1 MLTDVLNRIRKKMDY
16 DRSKFPFEN
25 LSDFFDAVQTLRY
38 ELFEEKIDKKKRE
51 FLRSA
56 WKNELELREII
67 NRFQDEFAEHLI
79 QLSMDE
85 KVTETYPSMLKQ
97 CKNLLR
103 KINRYYSPTFTK
115 VMILFQSDKNEIEQI
130 SIDSLSEKQRQSI
143 HRSYELLGQMAKDL
157 EEFVKDEEQEFKSIE
172 YFRDKSTYEWIV
184 DKNDFS
190 ELAMAI
196 WGSGALKRTENRKMM
211 PLTLARELGAFFGIK
226 TLHFNQ
232 DIKLISERSGQ
243 RKQGEFLD
251 ICKKNLLKIYE
262 EKLES
267 KEAKS

>member
-1 MLTDVLNRIRKKMDY
+1 LKEIR
-16 DRSKFPFEN
+16 
-25 LSDFFDAVQTLRY
+25 
-38 ELFEEKIDKKKRE
+38 
-51 FLRSA
+51 
-56 WKNELELREII
+56 

-79 QLSMDE
+79 LLSMDE
-85 KVTETYPSMLKQ
+85 KVVETYPSILKQ

-103 KINRYYSPTFTK
+103 KINRYYSPTFTE
-115 VMILFQSDKNEIEQI
+115 VMILFRNSKNEIEQI
-130 SIDSLSEKQRQSI
+130 SIDSLSEAQRQSI

-157 EEFVKDEEQEFKSIE
+157 AEIVKDEEQEFKSIE
-172 YFRDKSTYEWIV
+172 YVRDKSTYEWIV

-226 TLHFNQ
+226 NLHFNQ
-232 DIKLISERSGQ
+232 DIKLISERSGK

-251 ICKKNLLKIYE
+251 ICKKNLLKTYE
-262 EKLES
+262 ESLERKGS
-267 KEAKS
+267 KS

>member
-1 MLTDVLNRIRKKMDY
+1 MLTEVLNRIRKKMDY
-16 DRSKFPFEN
+16 DRSKSPFEN
-25 LSDFFDAVQTLRY
+25 LNDFFGAVQMLRY
-38 ELFEEKIDKKKRE
+38 ELIEEKIDKRKKE
-51 FLRSA
+51 ILRSA
-56 WKNELELREII
+56 WKNEFELKEIT

-79 QLSMDE
+79 QVSMDE
-85 KVTETYPSMLKQ
+85 KVAETYSSILKQ
-97 CKNLLR
+97 CKKLLR
-103 KINRYYSPTFTK
+103 KISRYYSPTFTE
-115 VMILFQSDKNEIEQI
+115 VMILFRNSKNEIEQI
-130 SIDSLSEKQRQSI
+130 SIDSLSEAQRQSI

-157 EEFVKDEEQEFKSIE
+157 AEIVKDEEQEFKSIE
-172 YFRDKSTYEWIV
+172 YVRDKSTYEWIV

-232 DIKLISERSGQ
+232 DIKLISERSGK

-251 ICKKNLLKIYE
+251 TCKKNLLKTYE
-262 EKLES
+262 EILER
-267 KEAKS
+267 KAAKS